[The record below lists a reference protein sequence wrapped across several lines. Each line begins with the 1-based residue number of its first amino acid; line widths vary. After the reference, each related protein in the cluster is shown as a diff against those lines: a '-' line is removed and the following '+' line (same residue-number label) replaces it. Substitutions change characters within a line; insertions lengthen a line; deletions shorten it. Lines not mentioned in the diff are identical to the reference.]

1 MEKKNDKIKWIVT
14 FVLIAVLLLGFIGMS
29 VKLFQKDKPVAG
41 NTNNSAQSGF
51 IMSETEETGITLLA
65 LHAS

>member
-41 NTNNSAQSGF
+41 NNNK
-51 IMSETEETGITLLA
+51 
-65 LHAS
+65 